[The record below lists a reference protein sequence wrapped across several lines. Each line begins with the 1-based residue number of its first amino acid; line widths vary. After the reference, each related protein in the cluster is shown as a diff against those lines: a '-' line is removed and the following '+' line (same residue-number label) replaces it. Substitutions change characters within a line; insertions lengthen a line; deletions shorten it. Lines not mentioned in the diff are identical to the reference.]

1 MEQIYCL
8 KVLKNETLKQFLE
21 RNINVKSEKELKD
34 IYYNE
39 KIKQKNENIKTTIY
53 KD

>member
-8 KVLKNETLKQFLE
+8 KVLKNENLKQFLE

-34 IYYNE
+34 IYYN
-39 KIKQKNENIKTTIY
+39 QLKNTKNANERIY
-53 KD
+53 K